1 MWWRWLPEV
10 QTEHQNGEER
20 GFKWL
25 WTWNGCWCISKTA
38 DLLGFSRTS
47 FTENGQ
53 KKRKYP
59 VIGSCVDERNLV
71 GVRGQR
77 RMVRLVRDDRMATVT
92 QITTRYN
99 KDMQNTKVVTVLDS
113 FLPQWSCKKYCGL
126 AVNMFFDIFWVNCFS
141 ISAEFIRNY
150 VTVFVIV
157 CNTFFLQLIIKRIT
171 TWASCRNKSSSTW
184 PMLSSGE
191 LC

>member
-47 FTENGQ
+47 VYREWSEKEKISSDRQLRGR
-53 KKRKYP
+53 KKP
-59 VIGSCVDERNLV
+59 CWC
-71 GVRGQR
+71 QR

-99 KDMQNTKVVTVLDS
+99 KDMQNTKAVTVLDS

-126 AVNMFFDIFWVNCFS
+126 AVNCFS

-157 CNTFFLQLIIKRIT
+157 CNTFFLQQIIKRIT